1 VALDEE
7 RGREPPRVMLP
18 IRILSAIEA
27 RKVAHEESRYA
38 LWVRELDAVGFSE
51 PGWVKLEPPRN
62 GAVLFLNRE
71 REYRAA
77 RRQGV
82 L

>member
-1 VALDEE
+1 M
-7 RGREPPRVMLP
+7 GP
-18 IRILSAIEA
+18 IRIFSAVEA
-27 RKVAHEESRYA
+27 RTVAHEESRYA
-38 LWVRELDAVGFSE
+38 LWVREVEAGGFSE
-51 PGWVKLEPPRN
+51 PGWIQLEPPRD

-71 REYRAA
+71 REYRVA